1 MNTMTAVGT
10 FTDRSDAVA
19 AVREL
24 RDVGFAE
31 SQIGLISKREE
42 AGAST
47 SDRSERTGL
56 ADDPTHTRWEEG
68 AGIGAAAGALTGT
81 GLGLA
86 VAAGL
91 IPPLGPV
98 IAGGTLLALLASAGG
113 GAAVGTVVGGL
124 IGLGIPEEEAA
135 SYEEEVT
142 SGRTLVAVSAGPRYV
157 EAVDIL
163 RRHNGTVRSQ
173 EAGSTNRPM

>member
-24 RDVGFAE
+24 RDAGFTE
-31 SQIGLISKREE
+31 SQIGLITKREPTTDS
-42 AGAST
+42 G
-47 SDRSERTGL
+47 ERTGL
-56 ADDPTHTRWEEG
+56 QDDPTHTRWEEG

-86 VAAGL
+86 VLAGV

-98 IAGGTLLALLASAGG
+98 VAGGALVALLASAGG

-124 IGLGIPEEEAA
+124 VGLGIPEDEAVM
-135 SYEEEVT
+135 YEGDVT
-142 SGRTLVAVSAGPRYV
+142 AGRTLVAVSAGPRNV
-157 EAVDIL
+157 EAVGVL
-163 RRHNGTVRSQ
+163 RRHNGNVRTG
-173 EAGSTNRPM
+173 EVGANR

>member
-10 FTDRSDAVA
+10 YTDRSDAVA

-24 RDVGFAE
+24 RDAGFTE
-31 SQIGLISKREE
+31 SQIGLITKREP
-42 AGAST
+42 T
-47 SDRSERTGL
+47 TDRGERTGL
-56 ADDPTHTRWEEG
+56 QDDPTHTRWEEG

-86 VAAGL
+86 VLAGV

-98 IAGGTLLALLASAGG
+98 VAGGALVALLASAGG

-124 IGLGIPEEEAA
+124 VGLGIPEDEAVM
-135 SYEEEVT
+135 YEGDVT
-142 SGRTLVAVSAGPRYV
+142 AGRTLVAVSAGPRYV
-157 EAVDIL
+157 EAVDVL
-163 RRHNGTVRSQ
+163 RRHNGSVRTG
-173 EAGSTNRPM
+173 EVGAKR